1 MTNNSQ
7 GGSEQSGIYIHIPF
21 CRQACRY
28 CDFYFTVSQQYRDDF
43 VEALLT
49 EIRLRKSPLTPGI
62 GTVYFGGGTPSRLSP
77 AMIESILSA
86 LHGAFSLS
94 PHAELTLEAN
104 PDDLTPAYLRALS
117 SMGINRLSVGIQSF
131 HQQDLAL
138 MRRSH
143 DAGQALRVIPE
154 ARDAGFSNI
163 NMDLIYG
170 VPGQGL
176 GQWEFNLEQTLKLDP
191 THLSAYHLTFEPHT
205 VFEHWRKK
213 GRLKPV
219 DDELSERMY
228 LLLRETL
235 TGWGYEHYEISNF
248 ALEGGRSRHNQRYW
262 NGEPYMGFGPSA
274 HSYDGQTRSWNV
286 ASLKGY
292 LKAVEDRTTP
302 TGSETL
308 TPGDRYHDALI
319 MSLRTSQG
327 VGREEIRVRCGARFE
342 EWLIR
347 KAGPLVEDGSLVEDG
362 GRFIIPPG
370 HWLMGDHIIRELF
383 LDE

>member
-191 THLSAYHLTFEPHT
+191 THLSAYHLTFEEGT
-205 VFEHWRKK
+205 VFDHWRKK
-213 GRLKPV
+213 GRLKPLP
-219 DDELSERMY
+219 DESSIQMY
-228 LLLRETL
+228 QMLRSWSGV
-235 TGWGYEHYEISNF
+235 TGFEHYEISNL
-248 ALEGGRSRHNQRYW
+248 AREGHRSRHNLLYW
-262 NGEPYMGFGPSA
+262 TGNPYVGLGPSA
-274 HSYDGQTRSWNV
+274 HSFDGEKRSWN
-286 ASLKGY
+286 ASSLKTY
-292 LKAVEDRTTP
+292 LGALGREQVPME
-302 TGSETL
+302 SEVL
-308 TPGDRYHDALI
+308 SPRDRYHDYVI
-319 MSLRTSQG
+319 TSLRCTQG
-327 VGREEIRVRCGARFE
+327 ADPEHIRQRMGPPFAGHFLREAKRMKE
-342 EWLIR
+342 E
-347 KAGPLVEDGSLVEDG
+347 GYLVQEGDRWTVLPDQW
-362 GRFIIPPG
+362 I
-370 HWLMGDHIIRELF
+370 MADHIMRELF
-383 LDE
+383 MP